1 MGGRVELIGIQLAEY
16 ETADLTSQTGSER
29 KRERDKRERE
39 RERGE
44 RDREERERENLSP
57 ITFYDA
63 QWK

>member
-39 RERGE
+39 RER
-44 RDREERERENLSP
+44 EEREIERRERER
-57 ITFYDA
+57 I
-63 QWK
+63 